1 MTEGTPRMTATPA
14 TPTSVFGGADT
25 HADTIHVAAVDAVGR
40 ELGDREF
47 PTTTTGYRAALDFL
61 TSLGRVEV
69 VGIEGTSSYGV
80 GLTRAAIDAGL
91 IVVEVNRPDRAHRR
105 RRGKSDPIDAYQA
118 AHAVAS
124 GRATAAPKHQTT
136 EAIRAVH
143 NARNSAVKATTA
155 TMNQIHQLLVTAP
168 VEVRERYH
176 HLKEKSLVKAL
187 AAARPHSPA
196 STMTQVER
204 IVLGV
209 LRTLARR
216 HQHLTAEAEV
226 LQQQLSDLVTTL
238 NPGLLAA
245 YGVGPV
251 TAAQLLITA
260 GGNPDRLRSEAAFAA
275 LCGTAPVPASSGKTT
290 RHRLSR
296 GGDRAANCALHT
308 IALVRLANDPRTR
321 EWATRQRASGRTGLE
336 LLRLLKRAL
345 AREIYRYLTQHVTVP
360 NIADLRPLRQSKNL
374 TLTTAAHHFGVWPA
388 VISTI
393 ERGTRRDDQ
402 LAQTYRE
409 WLLAA

>member
-1 MTEGTPRMTATPA
+1 MTATP
-14 TPTSVFGGADT
+14 TTSTSVFGGADS
-25 HADTIHVAAVDAVGR
+25 HADTIHVAAIDAVGR

-47 PTTTTGYRAALDFL
+47 PTTTTGYRAALHFL
-61 TSLGRVEV
+61 TSMGSVEA

-80 GLTRAAIDAGL
+80 GLARAATDAGL
-91 IVVEVNRPDRAHRR
+91 VVVEVNRPDRAHRR

-118 AHAVAS
+118 AHAAAS

-155 TMNQIHQLLVTAP
+155 TMNQIHQLLITAP
-168 VEVRERYH
+168 GEVRERYR

-187 AAARPHSPA
+187 AAARPHASHSALDPA
-196 STMTQVER
+196 AR
-204 IVLGV
+204 IVADV

-216 HQHLTAEAEV
+216 HQHLTAEADGLE
-226 LQQQLSDLVTTL
+226 QQLRALATEL

-275 LCGTAPVPASSGKTT
+275 LCGTAPVPASSGRTT
-290 RHRLSR
+290 RHRLCR

-308 IALVRLANDPRTR
+308 IALVRLSSDPRTR
-321 EWATRQRASGRTGLE
+321 QWATRQRAAGRTGLE
-336 LLRLLKRAL
+336 LLRVLKRAL
-345 AREIYRYLTQHVTVP
+345 AREIYRCLTRTITVP
-360 NIADLRPLRQSKNL
+360 SIADLRPLRQSKNL
-374 TLTTAAHHFGVWPA
+374 TLTAAANHLGVWPA
-388 VISTI
+388 AISTL

>member
-1 MTEGTPRMTATPA
+1 MTANPA
-14 TPTSVFGGADT
+14 TPTRVFGGADT

-47 PTTTTGYRAALDFL
+47 PTTPTGYRAALDFL
-61 TSLGRVEV
+61 TSMGAVEV
-69 VGIEGTSSYGV
+69 VGIEGTSSYG
-80 GLTRAAIDAGL
+80 AGL
-91 IVVEVNRPDRAHRR
+91 ARSALEAGMVVAEVNRPDRAHRR

-118 AHAVAS
+118 AHAAAS
-124 GRATAAPKHQTT
+124 GRAAAAPKYETT

-155 TMNQIHQLLVTAP
+155 AMNQIHQLLVTAP
-168 VEVRERYH
+168 VEVRERYR

-187 AAARPHSPA
+187 AAARPHAPHSTVDPA
-196 STMTQVER
+196 GR
-204 IVLGV
+204 IVMDV

-216 HQHLTAEAEV
+216 HQHLTEEAHGLE
-226 LQQQLSDLVTTL
+226 QQLRDLATTL
-238 NPGLLAA
+238 NSGLLAA

-308 IALVRLANDPRTR
+308 IALVRLSSDSRTR

-345 AREIYRYLTQHVTVP
+345 AREIYRYLTRTITVP
-360 NIADLRPLRQSKNL
+360 SIADLRPLRQSKNL
-374 TLTTAAHHFGVWPA
+374 TLTTAANHLGVWPA
-388 VISTI
+388 VISTL